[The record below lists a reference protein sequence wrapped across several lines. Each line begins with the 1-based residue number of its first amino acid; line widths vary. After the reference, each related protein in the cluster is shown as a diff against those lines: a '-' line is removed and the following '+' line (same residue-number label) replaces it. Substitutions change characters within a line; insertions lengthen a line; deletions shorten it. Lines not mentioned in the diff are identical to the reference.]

1 MYKQAAKVSIKTA
14 SIYLYY
20 NNIGKAVRDY
30 PTGRTD
36 SAITAARDSSSKRR
50 GEQL

>member
-1 MYKQAAKVSIKTA
+1 MYKQAAKVSIETA

-20 NNIGKAVRDY
+20 NNIGKVVRDY

-36 SAITAARDSSSKRR
+36 SAITTTRDSSLRRR
-50 GEQL
+50 GE